1 VNSSFFIARRYLFS
15 KKSHNV
21 INIISGVSV
30 FGIMISTAALVIV
43 LSAFNGIENLVINL
57 FSTFESEVK
66 IESVKTKT
74 FNEQYIPEEIYQVD
88 GLVDYT
94 KVIEEIII
102 LKNDD
107 MFIIGTVKGVEPSFL
122 QMSNMKSN
130 LLDGVSALSMG
141 DQAVGLVGVGA
152 LERLGG
158 YIYESDFPQ
167 ESFTIY
173 SPNRN
178 EKISRRNVDAFTTSR
193 IPIVGTFSFN
203 NEVDESYLVVPLDYA
218 AEILEYKNEISS
230 VELDFE
236 EGVDLDA
243 KKQELQR
250 ILGPSFKV
258 KTIYEQNELIYQT
271 SKSEK
276 WITTLLLA
284 FIFFLATFN
293 MVASI
298 TMLVIEKRDNMQ
310 TLYSLGAK
318 KVQLQRI
325 FFYEGL
331 LINGIGLVLGL
342 LIGYGICLLQ
352 QQVGL
357 IRMEGSVVEFFPIKF
372 KLNDLFVILSI
383 TVIFGLL
390 AAYLPSKFLIKRI
403 IK

>member
-130 LLDGVSALSMG
+130 LLDGVSALTMG